1 MFNFTVMNQA
11 LSDVNVSDKEFRMLY
26 LFANNTSLNNTGDIV
41 MYNGFLM
48 DKLNLSERQVQR
60 LTKSLVDKGYLT
72 KMIKGTSIN
81 KNGNVYRLNLIN
93 AETVSDKNVTPYN
106 TETNS
111 DTVSD
116 ITCDK
121 SCDKNVTPYNS
132 TKINKNI
139 YVYKDHEHEVKDTY
153 TEGEVTDKVET
164 ISVQVEEDTNAETN
178 TTSVRSQ
185 IDDNSVEVKEATA
198 KVKLSH
204 DELTK
209 RNDYISAVYRKVD
222 ERLNYLYTLKTYSL
236 YVDVVDEIAKIISAA
251 QEHRDWFT
259 EPQWDK
265 LTRYCERFVK
275 LTEAK
280 DNYFNGTMKR
290 GADANT
296 TSTDD
301 NAAGADFNDSSVD
314 NTNNNPV
321 PAPTDWA
328 KVGEWVVNSMA
339 QFPTYE
345 AWQKELDRILNKK
358 FGDGWES
365 AEYRIMAQASAI
377 YNRCTKTAIQHYT
390 SIENAQ
396 KATPTPTEE
405 DADLAPWEMEKE
417 DTVAEIYPTL
427 DGYLT
432 PSIEDAPQAP
442 QVAPESISV
451 AEPTNYPT
459 ESNEA
464 LRSNL
469 YASDE
474 VEPDE
479 EDYAFDEYISMTTA
493 NRSTANYGYAYG
505 A

>member
-81 KNGNVYRLNLIN
+81 KNGNVYRLNFIN

-116 ITCDK
+116 TNCVK

-139 YVYKDHEHEVKDTY
+139 YVYKDHEPEVKDTY

-178 TTSVRSQ
+178 TTSVRPQ
-185 IDDNSVEVKEATA
+185 IDDNSVEVKETTA

-265 LTRYCERFVK
+265 LTRYCERFAK

-301 NAAGADFNDSSVD
+301 NAADADFNDSSVD
-314 NTNNNPV
+314 NTNNSPV
-321 PAPTDWA
+321 PAPTEWA

-358 FGDGWES
+358 FGDDWEN
-365 AEYRIMAQASAI
+365 ADYKTMAQASAI
-377 YNRCTKTAIQHYT
+377 YNRCNKTAIQHYT

-396 KATPTPTEE
+396 KTTPTPTEE
-405 DADLAPWEMEKE
+405 DADLAPWEMEK
-417 DTVAEIYPTL
+417 L
-427 DGYLT
+427 LH
-432 PSIEDAPQAP
+432 
-442 QVAPESISV
+442 
-451 AEPTNYPT
+451 
-459 ESNEA
+459 
-464 LRSNL
+464 L
-469 YASDE
+469 
-474 VEPDE
+474 
-479 EDYAFDEYISMTTA
+479 
-493 NRSTANYGYAYG
+493 
-505 A
+505 